1 MVCHSLTKS
10 ARQRPPQIHTLEG
23 AKTMASEPDDSY
35 VRATSVEEATEESP
49 QTVRVDGRTVGL
61 FHHEGEFYATD
72 NRCPHMGF
80 PLTEGSV
87 DDGILTCPWH
97 HARFEISC
105 GDTFDPFADDVR
117 TYPVDVRDG
126 DVYVDPHPPRE
137 EPPEERWRNR
147 LEHGLQEN
155 LGLIVAKSVIG
166 LDDVGVPSAIPVRIG
181 TKFGTR
187 YREDG
192 WGRGLT
198 TLGVMANILGDL
210 RPEDRRRALYVGLSE
225 VADDCAGEPP
235 FFVQERLSTDDV
247 TAERLKRWFRNN
259 LEVRDSDGAERVL
272 RAAIDADLE
281 EAAIAELLVAA
292 ATDHL
297 YLDNGHRLDFI
308 NKAFETLDHVGW
320 EHADEV
326 LPSLVPGLAAA
337 DRAEEN
343 SSWRQPIDV
352 AQLCFDA
359 AAELPDA
366 VDQGS
371 NESWEEPDDL
381 VDVVMG
387 EDPRVIVDALTGA
400 IANGASATDLSK
412 VVCHA
417 AGRRIAHFGTSN
429 EFRDWNTVHHTYT
442 YANAVFCLS
451 RRTDAIE
458 VYRGVFD
465 AAMNVYL
472 DRFLNTPPTP
482 LPDPDGDGTPDELR
496 EDLMECFEVESDD
509 EVDRAG
515 RLTAEYLA
523 VGGDVDRLKRDLGEA
538 LLREDVGF
546 HTRQNLEAAFTQYD
560 AAAEDQRGRVH
571 LIAAARYLSAHTP
584 TRRAGEQTYRIA
596 DRLNRGEKIHEA

>member
-1 MVCHSLTKS
+1 
-10 ARQRPPQIHTLEG
+10 
-23 AKTMASEPDDSY
+23 MASEFDDPY
-35 VRATSVEEATEESP
+35 VPVISVEEATEESP
-49 QTVRVDGRTVGL
+49 QTLRVDGRTIGL
-61 FHHEGEFYATD
+61 FHHDGEFYATD

-80 PLTEGSV
+80 PLTDGSV

-105 GDTFDPFADDVR
+105 GDTFDPFADDVG
-117 TYPVDVRDG
+117 TYPVEVRDG

-166 LDDVGVPSAIPVRIG
+166 LDDAGVASSVPVRIG
-181 TKFGTR
+181 VQFGTR

-198 TLGVMANILGDL
+198 TLGVMANLLGDL

-247 TAERLKRWFRNN
+247 TPERLKRWFQSNI
-259 LEVRDSDGAERVL
+259 EVRDSDGAERVL
-272 RAAIDADLE
+272 RAAIAADLE
-281 EAAIAELLVAA
+281 EPAIAELLVAA

-326 LPSLVPGLAAA
+326 LPSLAPGLAAA

-359 AAELPDA
+359 AAELPHA
-366 VDQGS
+366 VEQGS
-371 NESWEEPDDL
+371 NRTWEKPDEF

-387 EDPRVIVDALTGA
+387 EDPREIIDQLMGA
-400 IANGASATDLSK
+400 IANGATAEELAN
-412 VVCHA
+412 VVTHA
-417 AGRRIAHFGTSN
+417 AGRRIAQFGTSN

-451 RRTDAIE
+451 RRTDASE
-458 VYRGVFD
+458 AYRGVFD
-465 AAMNVYL
+465 AAVNVYL

-482 LPDPDGDGTPDELR
+482 LPDPDGDRDPDEVSEEL
-496 EDLMECFEVESDD
+496 LECFEVESDE

-515 RLTAEYLA
+515 QLTAEFLA
-523 VGGDVDRLKRDLGEA
+523 ADGDVDRLKRALGEV

-546 HTRQNLEAAFTQYD
+546 HPRQNLEAAFTQYD
-560 AAAEDQRGRVH
+560 AAVDERNGRVH
-571 LIAAARYLSAHTP
+571 LIATARYLSAHTP